1 MEALQCCT
9 PGGEQVD
16 LSSQEAGKSV
26 ARTWLRVGIAL
37 VIAGQTMIFGLAI
50 NVTPP
55 AYGTPIYW
63 GLHGA
68 LFLSSWVVIALLAPP
83 LVRATWSSL
92 KAKTVTIEG
101 LFLLSMVGALVGSAV
116 SSLKG
121 EGAVYYEVVAVVL
134 AVYTVGKTLGRQSR
148 EKALRELEVIQ
159 ETFNYAYLET
169 ACGKRERVDVEC
181 VTEYDRIVVAPGE
194 PITVDGIILEGRS
207 FVDEI
212 AMTGEPSAVCLQE
225 GDRVLAGTYAVDGQL
240 IIAKI
245 RGKRQLDDVIH
256 TIQNART
263 EPSRYEAQ
271 ADKIMVWF
279 LPIVILVSGG
289 TFFYWLA
296 QGAWSVALFNAMA
309 VLLVACPCAL
319 GLATPLAIW
328 GGLWKMASLGVVARS
343 GEIIDTLATVDR
355 VVFDKTGTLSE
366 GSLVLEHT
374 KVMDVFKDKS
384 LWIKGILVLVE
395 QSINHP
401 VARALLALESQETR
415 EAAEGWRVARQGVI
429 PGQGID
435 AEIVNVNGE
444 RIRVRVGTQAL
455 MSEGA
460 DHYFELGTGKKAVY
474 LSIDG
479 ELAAMVTLQESL
491 RAEVQEV
498 FERLSQAEVAL
509 TILTGDPDPRWSEI
523 SKVAVNSGLT
533 PGDKVREVRLMQER
547 GESVVFV
554 GDGVNDAPAMA
565 VASGALA
572 MGGGA
577 ALTCSNAGGVL
588 MGESLLSIEQ
598 VITLARALRRRLRG
612 NLFFAAM
619 YNGIGMTLAACGMLH
634 PVVAALLM
642 VGSSAFV
649 SFRVLSLMK

>member
-16 LSSQEAGKSV
+16 LSFQEAGKAF

-37 VIAGQTMIFGLAI
+37 VIAGQAMIFGLAI

-55 AYGTPIYW
+55 TYGTPIYW

-68 LFLSSWVVIALLAPP
+68 LFFSSWVVIALLAPP
-83 LVRATWSSL
+83 LVRATWASL

-101 LFLLSMVGALVGSAV
+101 LFLLSMVGALVGSVV

-159 ETFNYAYLET
+159 ETFSYAYLET
-169 ACGKRERVDVEC
+169 ACGKRERVDVAGI
-181 VTEYDRIVVAPGE
+181 TEDDRIVVAPGE

-256 TIQNART
+256 TIQDART

-374 KVMDVFKDKS
+374 EVMDVFKDKS

-415 EAAEGWRVARQGVI
+415 EAAEGWRVAHQGVI

-455 MSEGA
+455 MPEGVA
-460 DHYFELGTGKKAVY
+460 HDLKLGTGKRAVY

-523 SKVAVNSGLT
+523 SKVAVTSGLT

-598 VITLARALRRRLRG
+598 VITLARTLRRRLRG

-649 SFRVLSLMK
+649 SFRVLSLVK